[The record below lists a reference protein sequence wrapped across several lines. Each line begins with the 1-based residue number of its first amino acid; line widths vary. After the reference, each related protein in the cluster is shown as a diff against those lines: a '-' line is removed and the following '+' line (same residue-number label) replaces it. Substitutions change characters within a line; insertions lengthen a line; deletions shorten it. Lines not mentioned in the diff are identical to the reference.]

1 MNGTGSCHC
10 DCDSD
15 RDRVKGREEGGG
27 AGHVTTEADDA
38 NGAGV
43 ARGTDRTGPDPHV
56 SALQRNVLI
65 FDKLN
70 MWSPDMPPFSWQ
82 RGEREGGTAWLPGC
96 RGSAALACRMH
107 RRVHTAPG
115 PAQYPFLAVPL
126 SLLLAPPSSSAL
138 CCSCLPHTAQRND
151 TKNRWKIVTKMY
163 YGLSL

>member
-82 RGEREGGTAWLPGC
+82 RREGGTAWLPWKCGTC
-96 RGSAALACRMH
+96 VSHAQASAHSSR
-107 RRVHTAPG
+107 PSSI
-115 PAQYPFLAVPL
+115 PFSRCPPL
-126 SLLLAPPSSSAL
+126 SPSCTPLFLCLVLLLFAA
-138 CCSCLPHTAQRND
+138 HRTA
-151 TKNRWKIVTKMY
+151 K
-163 YGLSL
+163 